1 MLAVDGLV
9 KQRSTVPRGAALV
22 ENLRVV
28 VPQARRLH
36 QLISSR
42 CFRRRWLQHVWALL
56 PACQDDHRRP
66 QHGGRAHALR
76 WQASQALDL
85 LDLALLR
92 VVLAVSPALLA
103 PSGSV
108 SGAVVLRLVQPD
120 RVRKREITSS
130 SR

>member
-1 MLAVDGLV
+1 MQDEWAGIVVHGTNSFASELFA
-9 KQRSTVPRGAALV
+9 GAGCGIYARYF
-22 ENLRVV
+22 LR
-28 VPQARRLH
+28 ARTT
-36 QLISSR
+36 I
-42 CFRRRWLQHVWALL
+42 A
-56 PACQDDHRRP
+56 A
-66 QHGGRAHALR
+66 QHGERAHALR
-76 WQASQALDL
+76 GKLPKPLDL

-120 RVRKREITSS
+120 RVRKREIS